1 MVIRRPYAAK
11 SLDRKVARTLK
22 RKSVTKKHK
31 ARDGRYSH
39 WHWKGGK
46 RLVLEENEKR
56 KVYYPWRNGEELA
69 IIAQAYNAT
78 GEVDE
83 NYEDRASRRHYRPHP
98 EGCGY
103 KSCDSCWAVYAW

>member
-1 MVIRRPYAAK
+1 M
-11 SLDRKVARTLK
+11 K

-31 ARDGRYSH
+31 ARDSRYSH

-46 RLVLEENEKR
+46 RLTLEENEKR
-56 KVYYPWRNGEELA
+56 KAYYPWRNGEELA
-69 IIAQAYNAT
+69 IIAQAYNVT

-83 NYEDRASRRHYRPHP
+83 NYEDRATRRHYRPHP